1 MAYELQEKELAMIE
15 DTQKHSL
22 IYRQFVD
29 KVKDCIDNDV
39 ELNFADLKRFAKQFG
54 VPDDNYSIII
64 NLAELAIVEYC
75 SLKNVRE
82 WPNKSDREAFEEL
95 KHIYQIQPKITTKD
109 GQAKL
114 LQQYS
119 TPCPIAWLMGK
130 YVYNGNS
137 NKTTLEPSAG
147 NGMLTIALWHL
158 KCWVND
164 LDEIRFNNLEL
175 QDYPIKYMEVT
186 NLNARELPY
195 PDKSFDCVVTNPP
208 FQKIERNFMS
218 RKGKKGDH
226 TITYDFKKLDHEL
239 AILAL
244 DKMKDSGRCA
254 IIVGGNIDYE
264 THEKNVYWDKDGR
277 FKNGA
282 FKTFVSYLHRQ
293 YNIEDIIYING
304 DMYKKQGTNF
314 PIILLLINGRKEWD
328 SAPTTRW
335 HDYDESLDKQINT
348 FDALF
353 ERVYKHIGGKAEAST
368 NKAVSDIPK
377 EYYDE
382 AKRLLTRFKGEK
394 VIEYVFKS
402 YEKDYDSNPL
412 ANKAHKDTSKYI
424 YDYIRNNPNK
434 SVFYT
439 YIKTGNKM
447 IAVIEPFNGE
457 FMIHKGAI
465 SETSVFPAPKYKF
478 GTRKE
483 ALDYAIWW
491 FTNPQPI
498 MFHKEYDKDKIK
510 VSEDYGCILDITE
523 SDIDGIIKQLWNGG
537 KAEGLGAMDNQIK
550 YDFNNDLRK
559 FFANALNSFLIGVT
573 APKNNLLSCG
583 IPNTPIVVKPSTI
596 NEKIE
601 KHGLTHEMLKN
612 LNTGINY
619 PLFVF
624 RSETHNSDF
633 LIVTDKHNDEG
644 LLSVALSPN
653 KKINKTIVSEIKSIG
668 GRNVNQIGKYITNG
682 SMLYCNRE
690 KIEKVLSD
698 SWFDSSKCEY
708 LLSLLDDAKLA
719 KENENTKK
727 NTENLKGM
735 GLGAVNVGLKKYQQR
750 YTTENIPDSAI
761 NEIVEMAY
769 YDYGIARKYSIT
781 QLYGFIEGF
790 KKFFD
795 RFYKKQDVQC
805 YYELGHTLNIVDY
818 ITENVEI
825 RDVMP
830 EQQQN
835 IGNFVS
841 FASQYISCNRHFKET
856 QEYVNTK
863 YRRSSMLMLTEL
875 NLLNKE
881 AGLAGLGRYTTPL
894 FKAGDI
900 VRRIANDEQLIIL
913 SVHLQPESEKLI
925 YKWVHLADKGVLKDV
940 FVDLCEGIDNTCYKV
955 GHNIN
960 FQYTELGIVHI
971 KTK

>member
-15 DTQKHSL
+15 EIQQHSL

-39 ELNFADLKRFAKQFG
+39 EINFADLKRFAKQFG

-64 NLAELAIVEYC
+64 NLVELAIVEYC
-75 SLKNVRE
+75 SLKNARE

-95 KHIYQIQPKITTKD
+95 KHIYKIQPKITTKD

-130 YVYNGNS
+130 YVNNGNAIDPS
-137 NKTTLEPSAG
+137 KMILEPSAG
-147 NGMLTIALWHL
+147 NGMLTIGLYHGL
-158 KCWVND
+158 CFVND
-164 LDEIRFNNLEL
+164 LDEIRYHNLKSQVFEN
-175 QDYPIKYMEVT
+175 KYAHVS

-208 FQKIERNFMS
+208 FHKIERNFMS
-218 RKGKKGDH
+218 RKGRKGDH

-353 ERVYKHIGGKAEAST
+353 ERVYKHIGGKADNST

-382 AKRLLTRFKGEK
+382 AKRLLTRLKGEQ

-412 ANKAHKDTSKYI
+412 VNKAHKDTSKYI

-498 MFHKEYDKDKIK
+498 MFHKEYDKSKIK
-510 VSEDYGCILDITE
+510 ISEDYGCILDITE

-537 KAEGLGAMDNQIK
+537 KAE
-550 YDFNNDLRK
+550 
-559 FFANALNSFLIGVT
+559 
-573 APKNNLLSCG
+573 
-583 IPNTPIVVKPSTI
+583 
-596 NEKIE
+596 
-601 KHGLTHEMLKN
+601 
-612 LNTGINY
+612 
-619 PLFVF
+619 
-624 RSETHNSDF
+624 
-633 LIVTDKHNDEG
+633 
-644 LLSVALSPN
+644 
-653 KKINKTIVSEIKSIG
+653 
-668 GRNVNQIGKYITNG
+668 
-682 SMLYCNRE
+682 
-690 KIEKVLSD
+690 
-698 SWFDSSKCEY
+698 
-708 LLSLLDDAKLA
+708 
-719 KENENTKK
+719 
-727 NTENLKGM
+727 

-795 RFYKKQDVQC
+795 RFYKKHDVQC

-875 NLLNKE
+875 NMLNKE

-913 SVHLQPESEKLI
+913 SVHLQPESDKLI
-925 YKWVHLADKGVLKDV
+925 YKWVHLADKSVLKDV